1 MSYYQ
6 RNKEMIIARQ
16 MAYHREHR
24 EKYLAYMSAYNKQY
38 YLKHKPPPKP
48 KKEVAVKVK
57 VARVPKPK
65 KEKKPKKDGI
75 ASPKGKPSYDYVEP
89 VYELPTK
96 IERGVFVLHFD

>member
-24 EKYLAYMSAYNKQY
+24 EKYLAYMSAYNKEY

-57 VARVPKPK
+57 KVRVVKEKVVKEKKVRVPK
-65 KEKKPKKDGI
+65 E
-75 ASPKGKPSYDYVEP
+75 KPSYDYVEP

-96 IERGVFVLHFD
+96 IERGMFVLHFD

>member
-1 MSYYQ
+1 
-6 RNKEMIIARQ
+6 MIIARQ

-38 YLKHKPPPKP
+38 YLKNKPPPRP

-65 KEKKPKKDGI
+65 KEKKPKKEM
-75 ASPKGKPSYDYVEP
+75 PSYDYVEP

>member
-1 MSYYQ
+1 
-6 RNKEMIIARQ
+6 MIIARQ

-38 YLKHKPPPKP
+38 YLKNKPPPKP

-57 VARVPKPK
+57 VVRVPKPK
-65 KEKKPKKDGI
+65 KEKPKKEKPKKE
-75 ASPKGKPSYDYVEP
+75 KPSYDYVEP

-96 IERGVFVLHFD
+96 MEHGLFVLHFD